1 MTKSRNK
8 TSKKSGSLTQTVI
21 EELSHRL
28 ETHLYRPGERIPS
41 EQALCQEFKVSRTVI
56 REAIASLRLTGRL
69 ISQQGVG
76 VFVADHANTDHL
88 IELPLTQQHTDI
100 RAALH
105 ILELRIGLEVE
116 AAGLAAQR
124 RTSRDLVDIVHAFD
138 VSNKTHTDI
147 RSAVEADFAFHL
159 SIARATNNPYFAH
172 LLTSAVQDVMVEL
185 ALKRHGKTE
194 PQWRQYEK
202 RISTEHDA
210 IMVAIV
216 RSEPGAA
223 REAMYQHL
231 SESLKRYRRG
241 LDGH

>member
-1 MTKSRNK
+1 MTKSPHK
-8 TSKKSGSLTQTVI
+8 PQKKSGSLTQTVI
-21 EELSHRL
+21 QELSHRL
-28 ETHLYRPGERIPS
+28 DTHLYRPGERIPS
-41 EQALCQEFKVSRTVI
+41 EQELCREFNVSRTVV

-69 ISQQGVG
+69 VSQQGVG
-76 VFVADHANTDHL
+76 VFVADISNTDHL
-88 IELPLTQQHTDI
+88 IDLPLAKQNTDLK
-100 RAALH
+100 AALH

-138 VSNKTHTDI
+138 ASNQTHTDI

-159 SIARATNNPYFAH
+159 SIARAANNPHFAH
-172 LLTSAVQDVMVEL
+172 LLKGAVQDVMVEL
-185 ALKRHGKTE
+185 ALKRHGQTE
-194 PQWRQYEK
+194 PQRLEYEK

-216 RSEPGAA
+216 RSQPGAA

-241 LDGH
+241 VE